1 MDESKFES
9 LLQAIRDER
18 IASGVEQPNNLEQLV
33 EAIVEKQTVLR
44 QDYEKLSGE
53 IQKLQETL
61 TPLPDPD
68 VALYIS
74 VASLII
80 SILAVAAIFFLKNHL
95 ERECNIKDRLTE
107 KKIDELNREIQQLKL
122 VKNAFDDKSR
132 SFEKKIDEL
141 NRDIQRLNA
150 AKNALDDKNRSFEK
164 EIDKRDQE
172 IQRLKEPPP
181 PPPPPLLTNTSFT
194 NEFNTLMSL
203 KTDSTFSKKRDD
215 FRQKYN
221 ISAFSCANSQELI
234 QDSDVEPKFKEN
246 VTNNGGDYWA
256 YASGDCCEVVPSPYL
271 QSYTDIVNIGR
282 AFGKVF
288 ESNFK
293 FGGYFTSIKVKK
305 PALFK
310 KSGSQWILQSRGILL
325 LE

>member
-9 LLQAIRDER
+9 LLQAIHDER

-107 KKIDELNREIQQLKL
+107 KKIDELNR
-122 VKNAFDDKSR
+122 
-132 SFEKKIDEL
+132 
-141 NRDIQRLNA
+141 DIQRLHA

-172 IQRLKEPPP
+172 IQRLKESPPTPPP
-181 PPPPPLLTNTSFT
+181 PSLTNTSFT
-194 NEFNTLMSL
+194 NELNTLMSL
-203 KTDSTFSKKRDD
+203 KTDSTFSEKRDD